1 MRMCT
6 LVCKRCAC
14 EFQTGVLELCCVLP
28 VCACVCFNA
37 CGERKRENEES
48 CTHTHTHGG
57 TGRMR
62 VCMYDTLQYIKS
74 AAPWMEGIG
83 HVIMMA
89 GECEWVCTALSGPV

>member
-1 MRMCT
+1 MRMCANGA
-6 LVCKRCAC
+6 LVSFRL
-14 EFQTGVLELCCVLP
+14 EFWDCVLP
-28 VCACVCFNA
+28 VCACVFFNT

-48 CTHTHTHGG
+48 CTHTHGR